1 MRLNNLGRF
10 NHIDCLGP
18 FRTLG
23 YLEFYLLS
31 RAKRFKAVSRNPRI
45 VDKHIISTGLLDK
58 SISLLCVKPF
68 HNPFCQDYCPP
79 FLMRS
84 LQRHLISL
92 NNLDVKIFI
101 FPKNFPSPGGRGLR
115 GGGEIFRVAK

>member
-10 NHIDCLGP
+10 NHIGCLGP
-18 FRTLG
+18 FRTISN
-23 YLEFYLLS
+23 LELYLLS
-31 RAKRFKAVSRNPRI
+31 RAKRFKAVSRNTRI

-68 HNPFCQDYCPP
+68 YNPFCQDYCPP

-101 FPKNFPSPGGRGLR
+101 RFLS
-115 GGGEIFRVAK
+115 EISGKP